1 MNFNEFQIWNSLKFI
16 EIIFEINVRDYN
28 YTGKILL
35 SECEYYNGEKHGQQK
50 DYYDNGNIQFEG
62 QYEYGNSNG
71 HGKKYEM
78 NGRLRFDGE
87 YFNGIAWNGIQYDYD
102 NNTTI
107 ILDIEN

>member
-1 MNFNEFQIWNSLKFI
+1 MSQYYIDHYSYINTFPDIIYYGRTNYLYFKLCHKF
-16 EIIFEINVRDYN
+16 
-28 YTGKILL
+28 
-35 SECEYYNGEKHGQQK
+35 CERC
-50 DYYDNGNIQFEG
+50 
-62 QYEYGNSNG
+62 YEYGNSNG